1 MIDLVAK
8 RYVKA
13 LMIDRSAEDLM
24 IISKELSSIASA
36 FNNDKFILIIESTDI
51 PTNDKTNLILSF
63 VADCTNTTINLIKIL
78 AQKKRLALIP
88 SIVADLNDE
97 LSAINN
103 AYNGVIYTNKL
114 LSDNDV
120 EKLTTQF
127 SKKLNV
133 TLSLTQDVC
142 DYDGVKVDID
152 GLGIEVAFSKSRLK
166 TQMINHIIKAI

>member
-13 LMIDRSAEDLM
+13 LMIEKSTEDLTM
-24 IISKELSSIASA
+24 ISNELTSIASA
-36 FNNDKFILIIESTDI
+36 FNDDKFILIIESTDVS
-51 PTNDKTNLILSF
+51 TNQKIDLILSF
-63 VADCTNTTINLIKIL
+63 VAGCTSSTTNLIKLL
-78 AQKKRLALIP
+78 AQKKRLSLIP
-88 SIVADLNDE
+88 NIVTDLYDE

-103 AYNGVIYTNKL
+103 AYDGVIYTNKA

-120 EKLTTQF
+120 DKLTIQF

-133 TLSLTQDVC
+133 KLSLTQNVC

-152 GLGIEVAFSKSRLK
+152 GLGVEVAFSKSRLK